1 LITPIREFLVEEK
14 FDVESPAFL
23 KGKSGANH
31 VFDIVATKGQAKRK
45 TTVIDLATSNQNMV
59 SEQPVI
65 ALFAKIY
72 DVSPDQAYLIAI
84 PKMSENGK
92 KMAQLYN
99 IRLIEAR
106 DQKEAI
112 DALKERVLENL

>member
-1 LITPIREFLVEEK
+1 
-14 FDVESPAFL
+14 
-23 KGKSGANH
+23 
-31 VFDIVATKGQAKRK
+31 
-45 TTVIDLATSNQNMV
+45 
-59 SEQPVI
+59 VI
-65 ALFAKIY
+65 ALFAKIF

>member
-1 LITPIREFLVEEK
+1 
-14 FDVESPAFL
+14 
-23 KGKSGANH
+23 
-31 VFDIVATKGQAKRK
+31 
-45 TTVIDLATSNQNMV
+45 
-59 SEQPVI
+59 VI
-65 ALFAKIY
+65 ALFEKIF